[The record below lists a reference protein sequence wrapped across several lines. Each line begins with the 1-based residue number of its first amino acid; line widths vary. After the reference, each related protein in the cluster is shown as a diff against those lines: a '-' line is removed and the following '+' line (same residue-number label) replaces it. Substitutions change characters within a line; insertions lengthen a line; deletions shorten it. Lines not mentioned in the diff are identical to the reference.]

1 MAAYRPK
8 GETDGV
14 AAKPAGAYRP
24 PGARNRPEG
33 ENASASFGSSRGK
46 PGVRTVPGAGGR
58 QPPGSAPGASTG
70 AGGDDKKKRQRK
82 RGGKDKEEEKKD
94 EAPTQEAVKPEVK
107 EEAGEDAVAKKIRNL
122 MKKVSWVLSPQ
133 GKEADV

>member
-1 MAAYRPK
+1 
-8 GETDGV
+8 
-14 AAKPAGAYRP
+14 
-24 PGARNRPEG
+24 
-33 ENASASFGSSRGK
+33 RGK

-58 QPPGSAPGASTG
+58 QPPGSTPGASAG

-94 EAPTQEAVKPEVK
+94 EAPTQEAVKAEVK

-122 MKKVSWVLSPQ
+122 MKKLKAIDELKTKLAAGEVLEKTQLKKIES
-133 GKEADV
+133 EAQVKSEIKALGGNV